1 MPELKIQIEPL
12 DQTHDRGVF
21 NCGVEFIDNYIAKRS
36 LKDHERYKAR
46 VYIARPEDA
55 AAVIG
60 FYTLSLTSIRPNEAS
75 TEEAEAKFGK
85 WAIPLVYLGQI
96 GVHGDYRG
104 QKTIGPALM
113 LHAFERTL
121 QIAEMAGTFG
131 LSLDAID
138 EKRALWYESIGF
150 KRFDEEAD
158 GRIKMLCPLTT
169 IRQALGAA

>member
-1 MPELKIQIEPL
+1 MPELTIQIEPL
-12 DQTHDRGVF
+12 DHTHDRGVF
-21 NCGVEFIDNYIAKRS
+21 YCGVDFIDNYIAKRS

-46 VYIARPEDA
+46 VYIARAGDNEP
-55 AAVIG
+55 VIG
-60 FYTLSLTSIRPNEAS
+60 FYTLSLTSIRPDEAS
-75 TEEAEAKFGK
+75 TEDAHAKFGK

-96 GVHGDYRG
+96 GVHGEYRG
-104 QKTIGPALM
+104 QKVIGPALM

-138 EKRALWYESIGF
+138 EKRAQWYESIGF
-150 KRFDEEAD
+150 TRFDVEED

-169 IRQALGAA
+169 IREALEA